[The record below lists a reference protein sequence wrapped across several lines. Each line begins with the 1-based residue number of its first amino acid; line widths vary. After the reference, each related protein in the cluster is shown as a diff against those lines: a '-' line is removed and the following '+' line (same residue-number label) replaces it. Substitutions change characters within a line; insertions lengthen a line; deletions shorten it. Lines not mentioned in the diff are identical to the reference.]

1 MKARGHYR
9 GDVVSARLFR
19 KMGKDFGIMENAKK
33 TTMLESHASLQKLIY
48 SALLLALAY
57 VLPYFTGQI
66 QTIGQMLCPMHL
78 PILLCGFLCG
88 WQWGLVIGF
97 TAPILRSLTNPMPPL
112 YPTAI
117 GMAFELAAYGLIAG
131 IMYRAL
137 PKKIGF
143 IYVDLVTAMVAGRLV
158 WGLARLIMA
167 GLDPQST
174 FGLAAFWSG
183 AITTAIPGIIV
194 QIVLIPAIVYALRR
208 AGLDPNGR

>member
-1 MKARGHYR
+1 
-9 GDVVSARLFR
+9 
-19 KMGKDFGIMENAKK
+19 MENAKK
-33 TTMLESHASLQKLIY
+33 TTPLESHAALQKLIY

-78 PILLCGFLCG
+78 PVLLCGFLCG

-97 TAPILRSLTNPMPPL
+97 TAPILRSLTNPMPPM
-112 YPTAI
+112 YPTAL
-117 GMAFELAAYGLIAG
+117 GMAFELATYGLI
-131 IMYRAL
+131 
-137 PKKIGF
+137 
-143 IYVDLVTAMVAGRLV
+143 
-158 WGLARLIMA
+158 A